1 MKTKIIIFALI
12 IFTEMSAMGQTTL
25 PFSEIPDY
33 PESYTAGT
41 VMGRMIDGLG
51 FRYYW
56 ATEGLTE
63 KDLNYKP
70 SEEARTLM
78 ETLDHL
84 LGLSETIVNAPQS
97 IPNVR
102 PMDLSQLSYSQKRA
116 RTLQNLAK
124 ASELLKQGQASDM
137 ESYQVIFKSGDNQSE
152 YPFWNMINGPIADAL
167 WHTGQVVLMRRASG
181 NPFNSKVSVFS
192 GRVRE

>member
-1 MKTKIIIFALI
+1 MKTNIIIFALV
-12 IFTEMSAMGQTTL
+12 IFTEMSVMGQSTL

-33 PESYTAGT
+33 PDSYTPGT
-41 VMGRMIDGLG
+41 VMGRLIDGLG

>member
-1 MKTKIIIFALI
+1 
-12 IFTEMSAMGQTTL
+12 MSAMGQSTL

-33 PESYTAGT
+33 PDSYTAGT

-97 IPNVR
+97 LPNVR
-102 PMDLSQLSYSQKRA
+102 PMDLSQLSYSQKRG

-124 ASELLKQGQASDM
+124 ASELLKQGQDSDM
-137 ESYQVIFKSGDNQSE
+137 EGYQVIFKSGDNQSE